1 MMYDDVLSIDLKKNL
16 LLYLLQIF
24 ILVLQMIGWE
34 PGEAYDQVK
43 EMCIFLLNEL
53 ALPAGKALAVYVQ
66 SPGSQYEYRG
76 AVHSACP
83 SAVFPLL
90 WPTTVANNGQM
101 LLTGVGTPPL
111 SAQIGVSIEDLL
123 TLPMLNVGQQ
133 KRIEELALKVGENL
147 FNFMQSFCTVEGD
160 KLLIPMDI
168 LNRWFKKFQDKA
180 KRDPD
185 YLNRFTL

>member
-1 MMYDDVLSIDLKKNL
+1 
-16 LLYLLQIF
+16 
-24 ILVLQMIGWE
+24 MIGWE

-90 WPTTVANNGQM
+90 WPITVAIM
-101 LLTGVGTPPL
+101 V
-111 SAQIGVSIEDLL
+111 
-123 TLPMLNVGQQ
+123 
-133 KRIEELALKVGENL
+133 KC
-147 FNFMQSFCTVEGD
+147 F
-160 KLLIPMDI
+160 
-168 LNRWFKKFQDKA
+168 
-180 KRDPD
+180 
-185 YLNRFTL
+185 

>member
-1 MMYDDVLSIDLKKNL
+1 MMYDDVLSIDLKFFL
-16 LLYLLQIF
+16 LIVLLQIF

-90 WPTTVANNGQM
+90 WPITVAIM
-101 LLTGVGTPPL
+101 V
-111 SAQIGVSIEDLL
+111 
-123 TLPMLNVGQQ
+123 
-133 KRIEELALKVGENL
+133 KC
-147 FNFMQSFCTVEGD
+147 F
-160 KLLIPMDI
+160 
-168 LNRWFKKFQDKA
+168 
-180 KRDPD
+180 
-185 YLNRFTL
+185 

>member
-1 MMYDDVLSIDLKKNL
+1 
-16 LLYLLQIF
+16 
-24 ILVLQMIGWE
+24 
-34 PGEAYDQVK
+34 
-43 EMCIFLLNEL
+43 
-53 ALPAGKALAVYVQ
+53 
-66 SPGSQYEYRG
+66 
-76 AVHSACP
+76 
-83 SAVFPLL
+83 
-90 WPTTVANNGQM
+90 M

-133 KRIEELALKVGENL
+133 KRIEELALKVGKNL

-185 YLNRFTL
+185 YLTHFTL